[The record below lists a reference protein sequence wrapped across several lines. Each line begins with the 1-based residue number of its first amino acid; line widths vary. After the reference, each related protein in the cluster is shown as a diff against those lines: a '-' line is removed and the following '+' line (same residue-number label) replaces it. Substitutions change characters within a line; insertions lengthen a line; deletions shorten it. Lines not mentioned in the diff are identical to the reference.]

1 MTIGERIKNRR
12 NELGMTQEELALQLG
27 YKGKSSINKIEK
39 GHQQLT
45 QRKIKQIA
53 NALDTTTD
61 YIMGWDEQSDRLKHL
76 EHYCEFLTDDEMQD
90 VENMVKRMYEYHRK
104 LGELSK

>member
-1 MTIGERIKNRR
+1 MTIGERIKIRR
-12 NELGMTQEELALQLG
+12 KEIGITQAELSLKLG
-27 YKGKSSINKIEK
+27 YKDKSSINKIEK

-61 YIMGWDEQSDRLKHL
+61 YIMGWDEQSDRIKRL
-76 EHYCEFLTDDEMQD
+76 ERYCEFLTDDEMQD

>member
-1 MTIGERIKNRR
+1 MTIGERIKIRR
-12 NELGMTQEELALQLG
+12 KELGITQAELSLKLG
-27 YKGKSSINKIEK
+27 YKDKSSINKIEK

-61 YIMGWDEQSDRLKHL
+61 YIMGWDEQSDRIKRL
-76 EHYCEFLTDDEMQD
+76 EHYCEVLTDEEMQD

>member
-1 MTIGERIKNRR
+1 MTIGERIKIRR
-12 NELGMTQEELALQLG
+12 KELGITQAELSLKLG
-27 YKGKSSINKIEK
+27 YKDKSSINKIEK

-61 YIMGWDEQSDRLKHL
+61 YIMGWDEQSDRIKRL
-76 EHYCEFLTDDEMQD
+76 ERYCEFLTDDEMQD